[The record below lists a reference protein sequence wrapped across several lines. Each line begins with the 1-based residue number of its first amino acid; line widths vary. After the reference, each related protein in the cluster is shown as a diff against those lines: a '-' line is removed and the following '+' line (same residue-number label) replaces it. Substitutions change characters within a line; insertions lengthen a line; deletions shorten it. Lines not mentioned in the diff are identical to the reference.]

1 MEKNNFLKMSLFFF
15 FHLKTLDKLFVLP
28 LLRIEFA
35 I

>member
-1 MEKNNFLKMSLFFF
+1 MEKIIFSKCPFFF